1 MKRVLPV
8 LVLSLVV
15 FALTPVFSAS
25 AAPTVVVRPGHL
37 AGWVPTSNGV
47 KSYGRWDTGPRTA
60 PLGAGSLHLLAP
72 TKDRLQM
79 TLSSPVNL
87 NGFTAS
93 FAVNGSGYVSFY
105 VEAPNGASATMTPE
119 QHQPWSRVN
128 AMTYPHWEWDCNG
141 TKGRRTRI
149 SDFRNSCSLD
159 RERVRVR
166 GPTWAARGWTRRSS
180 VPPGT

>member
-93 FAVNGSGYVSFY
+93 FAVNGSGYASFY
-105 VEAPNGASATMTPE
+105 VVAPGGDVRDDDARAAPAGGPGS
-119 QHQPWSRVN
+119 
-128 AMTYPHWEWDCNG
+128 
-141 TKGRRTRI
+141 TR
-149 SDFRNSCSLD
+149 
-159 RERVRVR
+159 
-166 GPTWAARGWTRRSS
+166 
-180 VPPGT
+180 